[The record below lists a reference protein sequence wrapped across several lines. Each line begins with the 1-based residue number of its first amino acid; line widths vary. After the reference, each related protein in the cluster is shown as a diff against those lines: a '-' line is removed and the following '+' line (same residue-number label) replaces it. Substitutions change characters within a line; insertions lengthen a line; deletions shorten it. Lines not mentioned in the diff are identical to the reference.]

1 MKLDTQDI
9 VLQEFK
15 KVLRGYDPVEVKA
28 FLEVIAEKYR
38 QAVNDQ
44 QKLHRVI
51 NDLKQSNAALN
62 EQLAA
67 SEKEIAQLRTDVQKI
82 DRLVD
87 ARIDGDLIMQQARQD
102 ADNLIQEA
110 ENTILKYREEIRYLD
125 EQRKRS
131 AAILKE
137 YLLKQLAVLNLMT
150 ETVPDTPVNEIQD
163 ELTRHTAS
171 ATEHSEPVL
180 NASPAITSTDQNGET
195 IGSFLDQS
203 SFDELPKEMEEALLD
218 QSDGQEIKK
227 PSTAITD
234 DRRRQMVKELDQ
246 LNEQATA
253 MFRKADFEKMLGD
266 TSLKKSEELINQ
278 IYSELEKKKNKNSS
292 STETP

>member
-67 SEKEIAQLRTDVQKI
+67 SEKEIAQLRTDVKKI